1 MSFGQSPL
9 WSFGEK
15 DFQTNTP
22 WASCTPST
30 NDSCTSF
37 SPTSISPAL
46 RTQELFSPSPSTSL
60 SQSSGSSQSKVE
72 WSPSHFGFWFFH
84 STAAMRQ
91 KGTQTYRLNRHD
103 LATSLY
109 KHKGTQ
115 TDKPLQGHGRGHSLE
130 TSHTHCTLAAC
141 MGYGPHPPY
150 TCFYY
155 VKCALYCT

>member
-22 WASCTPST
+22 WTSCTPST

-37 SPTSISPAL
+37 SPTSISPPL

-60 SQSSGSSQSKVE
+60 SQSLGSSQSKVE

-84 STAAMRQ
+84 STPKMRQ

-103 LATSLY
+103 YPDRQTTARTWTWSFTWDIPYPLHTCSKHGLWTTSTLHMLLLCQMCPPLY
-109 KHKGTQ
+109 LNLLNIQ
-115 TDKPLQGHGRGHSLE
+115 
-130 TSHTHCTLAAC
+130 
-141 MGYGPHPPY
+141 
-150 TCFYY
+150 
-155 VKCALYCT
+155 